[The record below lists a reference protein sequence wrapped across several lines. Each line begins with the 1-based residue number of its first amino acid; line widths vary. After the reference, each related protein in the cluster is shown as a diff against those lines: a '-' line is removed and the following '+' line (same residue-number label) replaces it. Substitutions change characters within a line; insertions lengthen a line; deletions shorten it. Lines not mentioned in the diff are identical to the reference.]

1 MSRVYLSIPKLI
13 NELTPSC
20 DFIDVIFS
28 NDKVTVNKFAQKVII
43 PLAVVMNKQVL
54 TYPELIKRIG
64 GNPLI
69 QFKESKDRKILND
82 LYYQILRISTKLSEY
97 NNIQYYKSVIRC
109 FDDADNKDFIGKINK
124 AYNDVVTKQL
134 TNRYE
139 LGVKDAFDEDINYAE
154 YDFV

>member
-1 MSRVYLSIPKLI
+1 
-13 NELTPSC
+13 
-20 DFIDVIFS
+20 
-28 NDKVTVNKFAQKVII
+28 
-43 PLAVVMNKQVL
+43 MNKQVL